1 MEIVPISS
9 LSPSSALP
17 TDCGFKALVTLLWPF
32 SSTTG
37 QCALLLADPDA
48 RQRHQKGQ
56 VRVRF
61 TGPSARQIAASGI
74 GIGDSVQ
81 VALVGVQWL
90 TEADTALVKTPG
102 RSVDGELVFKNRLH
116 MTITR
121 GQTEPRTID
130 VDESI
135 ERMSPK
141 PSMLPST
148 PIARSKP
155 RTSFDAYGVAVYSS
169 PAFMKRLRLS
179 EGGTPYSPV
188 PVSEDDDQDTV
199 TSRKR
204 RRVSYKNVSEWKFD
218 AREPS
223 PEKDQIDVLDDTD
236 GDEELVAGAAVP
248 EKTTVEI
255 GNVNE
260 HRKDLDMQDAVEPT
274 KEAYHQAEQHASET
288 RSIQKNTIHS
298 AQQTVVRDHSIEIAE
313 DGPPQNKAEARAS
326 LHSAA
331 ESPKA
336 KQSEESVIEAVVQ
349 QPAEATKSEQTSL
362 GGVPQ
367 ALESS
372 VTSQFQIST
381 SQDMPSSALPRL
393 TILPTESELLEQMA
407 RARTIDRPTT
417 PILQPLL
424 TEALPLPSPFPNSA
438 QKIPSPVIPNIAGT
452 SQITEN
458 ETVLE
463 DAAETAAHTRH
474 VDEIPQEMAPASDL
488 QTEIS
493 RQGS

>member
-17 TDCGFKALVTLLWPF
+17 TDCGFKASVTLLWPF

-37 QCALLLADPDA
+37 QCALLLADLDA
-48 RQRHQKGQ
+48 RQRYQKGQ

-81 VALVGVQWL
+81 VALAGVQWL

-102 RSVDGELVFKNRLH
+102 RSVDGELVFKNRLY

-135 ERMSPK
+135 ERTSPK
-141 PSMLPST
+141 PGMLPPST

-188 PVSEDDDQDTV
+188 PVSEDDDQDTI

-223 PEKDQIDVLDDTD
+223 PEKDQIDVLDDAD
-236 GDEELVAGAAVP
+236 GDEDLVAAAAVP
-248 EKTTVEI
+248 EKTTVEN
-255 GNVNE
+255 GNVTE
-260 HRKDLDMQDAVEPT
+260 HGKDLDMQDAVEPT
-274 KEAYHQAEQHASET
+274 KEANRQAEQHASET
-288 RSIQKNTIHS
+288 RS
-298 AQQTVVRDHSIEIAE
+298 
-313 DGPPQNKAEARAS
+313 
-326 LHSAA
+326 
-331 ESPKA
+331 
-336 KQSEESVIEAVVQ
+336 
-349 QPAEATKSEQTSL
+349 
-362 GGVPQ
+362 
-367 ALESS
+367 
-372 VTSQFQIST
+372 
-381 SQDMPSSALPRL
+381 
-393 TILPTESELLEQMA
+393 
-407 RARTIDRPTT
+407 
-417 PILQPLL
+417 
-424 TEALPLPSPFPNSA
+424 
-438 QKIPSPVIPNIAGT
+438 
-452 SQITEN
+452 
-458 ETVLE
+458 
-463 DAAETAAHTRH
+463 
-474 VDEIPQEMAPASDL
+474 
-488 QTEIS
+488 
-493 RQGS
+493 